1 MKSYLTNR
9 NQRMRVDKT
18 LSEWDMITTGVPQG
32 SILGSLL
39 LNIFLNNRF
48 LFILNS
54 SLSNYTDYNHST
66 LSEII

>member
-18 LSEWDMITTGVPQG
+18 LSEWDRITTGVPQG